1 MTEKAARALVSRRAA
16 KLREAIHSLQ
26 AHETDPIVHHRL
38 AEVNA
43 ECAWVER
50 QYGTAKAKRKGAAK

>member
-1 MTEKAARALVSRRAA
+1 MTEKAARALVARRAA
-16 KLREAIHSLQ
+16 KLREAIHCLQ
-26 AHETDPIVHHRL
+26 AHENDPIVHHRL

-50 QYGTAKAKRKGAAK
+50 QYGSAKAKRKGAAK